1 MNKLRHEKIDNFLR
15 IISIIKENNGVATSR
30 KIQEVMVSQT
40 LGKQSVIKMIERANK
55 YGFII
60 RAGNFKRDTGYEY
73 ILPTDDVIETLE
85 EECRDAYDRM
95 VRDKC
100 TRKRI
105 GDIHLS
111 VAGQAI
117 MMMGRMNHAS

>member
-1 MNKLRHEKIDNFLR
+1 MNKLRHETIDNFLR
-15 IISIIKENNGVATSR
+15 IISVIKENDGVATSR

-60 RAGNFKRDTGYEY
+60 RAGNFKRDKGYEY
-73 ILPTDDVIETLE
+73 RLPSDEVIESLE

-95 VRDKC
+95 VREK
-100 TRKRI
+100 TTNQRTKRAVVS
-105 GDIHLS
+105 L
-111 VAGQAI
+111 AGQAI
-117 MMMGRMNHAS
+117 MMMGIMNNAI